1 MIPGYPKPFGLP
13 ALKLIIKT
21 IQIFSNTK
29 NKNTKK
35 IKAYGAKPK
44 RGLVKLFTRALSH
57 WQKKQIPRA
66 KICLYTLIY

>member
-13 ALKLIIKT
+13 ALKLIIRT
-21 IQIFSNTK
+21 IQFFSNTK

-57 WQKKQIPRA
+57 WQKKKKYRGLKFA
-66 KICLYTLIY
+66 YTH